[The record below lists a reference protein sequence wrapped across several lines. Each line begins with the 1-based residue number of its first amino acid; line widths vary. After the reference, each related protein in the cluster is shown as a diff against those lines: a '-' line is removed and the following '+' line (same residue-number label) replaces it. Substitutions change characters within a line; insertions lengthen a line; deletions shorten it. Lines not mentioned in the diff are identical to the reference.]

1 MELGYGAIGLTPECR
16 MTHTI
21 ATLKITLD
29 YVQSGVSRTIDA
41 PYDIRLDRLH
51 LAIQAAM
58 GWTNSHLYM
67 FLFKDARF
75 GIPDPEWDN
84 DTLDAR
90 KVTLA
95 KAIMDTGLKTFK
107 YIYDFGDDWCHTIKL
122 EQLSPA
128 DANISYPVLTS
139 CVGRCPPEDVGGP
152 PGFEAFLEA
161 INDPTHERHDEM
173 LQWHGTS
180 FDPANVDTQKIASD
194 LQKLHKAWNR
204 FRKPKA

>member
-1 MELGYGAIGLTPECR
+1 

-29 YVQSGVSRTIDA
+29 CVQPEVSRIIDI

-67 FLFKDARF
+67 FLLKETRF
-75 GIPDPEWDN
+75 GTPDPEWDN
-84 DTLDAR
+84 DMLDAR
-90 KVTLA
+90 KATLA
-95 KAIMDTGLKTFK
+95 KLIMDTGVKTFK

-139 CVGRCPPEDVGGP
+139 SVGRCPPEDVGGP

-161 INDPTHERHDEM
+161 INDPRDERHDEM
-173 LQWHGTS
+173 LQWYGAS
-180 FDPANVDTQKIASD
+180 FDPAVVDAQQITSD

-204 FRKPKA
+204 SRKPRLRPY